1 MIADCFARGE
11 INLNVSLSL
20 SLSFSSDHFSRRRQ
34 RKDPNLF
41 GPKFMCE
48 TIPPTYPY
56 GRNFDF
62 VLLYSLNPILSLF
75 IFVHLEVQYEVKQQS
90 EPFKLTKASML
101 WPGFELG
108 PARWFDGLVFEPR
121 SRQKDFIL
129 SKTTA
134 NDVFSSRERHLLSSK
149 IGEECF

>member
-20 SLSFSSDHFSRRRQ
+20 SLSLSLQITLVEGGKERIRTYLGQNLCVRQ
-34 RKDPNLF
+34 FHLR
-41 GPKFMCE
+41 
-48 TIPPTYPY
+48 TYPY
-56 GRNFDF
+56 GRKFDF

-101 WPGFELG
+101 
-108 PARWFDGLVFEPR
+108 
-121 SRQKDFIL
+121 
-129 SKTTA
+129 
-134 NDVFSSRERHLLSSK
+134 
-149 IGEECF
+149 

>member
-1 MIADCFARGE
+1 MMADCFARGE

-20 SLSFSSDHFSRRRQ
+20 SLSFSSDHFTYLGQNLCVRQ
-34 RKDPNLF
+34 FHLR
-41 GPKFMCE
+41 
-48 TIPPTYPY
+48 TYPY
-56 GRNFDF
+56 GRKFDF

-121 SRQKDFIL
+121 SRHKDFIL